1 MIEEEADGIV
11 DRVNSETSGAGLF
24 LAKGAAETSDE
35 NSNAENKSGKLE
47 CTCAKDRHMV
57 GPNKQLERIR
67 IPKFLG
73 DKMNY
78 STWWP
83 AFSSCID

>member
-47 CTCAKDRHMV
+47 RTCAKDRHMV

-78 STWWP
+78 STW
-83 AFSSCID
+83 